1 MFIQTKP
8 TVDFGLQ
15 IRNIV
20 RFSSS
25 PMPDKDQK
33 IKSETDDSS
42 LDTEKNDDLTA
53 EKPGERAYDEGEIW
67 KKNKNSL
74 FTLLGSIALVVAGIS
89 FFKNRGLEE
98 DAERSRRYITASTE
112 TEGAEERFLSF
123 ANDYEDKLG
132 GVARYRAAILQYKD
146 NRFDEAA
153 ENFKAAAQQLSGDPL
168 YGRSLLGQAIARI
181 KSNTSTAEGKSILT
195 SLAMDPLALEAD
207 RREAQFLLAVNALGE
222 DDEKLFNSQRDALL
236 KDVNASDFSSR
247 LEKLSKTKKMLEF
260 AVSLPDYNSDKGA
273 VFLAANKEKDE
284 TKTLASGL
292 QYQILQNGKGED
304 SPSLLDEVEVHYH
317 GTLING
323 DVFDSSV
330 DREETAKFKV
340 NAVIKGWT
348 EALQLMKT
356 GDKWK
361 LFIPSDLAYGKNG
374 NNSIGPNETL
384 IFEVELL
391 NIFKNEQVK
400 SDSKSFN
407 PDSPASVAENDANS
421 TSPPME
427 IEANASK
434 SSSGIQE

>member
-1 MFIQTKP
+1 MFVQTKP

-168 YGRSLLGQAIARI
+168 YGLSLIHI
-181 KSNTSTAEGKSILT
+181 
-195 SLAMDPLALEAD
+195 
-207 RREAQFLLAVNALGE
+207 
-222 DDEKLFNSQRDALL
+222 
-236 KDVNASDFSSR
+236 
-247 LEKLSKTKKMLEF
+247 
-260 AVSLPDYNSDKGA
+260 
-273 VFLAANKEKDE
+273 
-284 TKTLASGL
+284 
-292 QYQILQNGKGED
+292 
-304 SPSLLDEVEVHYH
+304 
-317 GTLING
+317 
-323 DVFDSSV
+323 
-330 DREETAKFKV
+330 
-340 NAVIKGWT
+340 
-348 EALQLMKT
+348 
-356 GDKWK
+356 
-361 LFIPSDLAYGKNG
+361 
-374 NNSIGPNETL
+374 
-384 IFEVELL
+384 
-391 NIFKNEQVK
+391 
-400 SDSKSFN
+400 
-407 PDSPASVAENDANS
+407 
-421 TSPPME
+421 
-427 IEANASK
+427 
-434 SSSGIQE
+434 

>member
-1 MFIQTKP
+1 
-8 TVDFGLQ
+8 
-15 IRNIV
+15 
-20 RFSSS
+20 
-25 PMPDKDQK
+25 
-33 IKSETDDSS
+33 
-42 LDTEKNDDLTA
+42 
-53 EKPGERAYDEGEIW
+53 
-67 KKNKNSL
+67 
-74 FTLLGSIALVVAGIS
+74 
-89 FFKNRGLEE
+89 
-98 DAERSRRYITASTE
+98 
-112 TEGAEERFLSF
+112 
-123 ANDYEDKLG
+123 
-132 GVARYRAAILQYKD
+132 
-146 NRFDEAA
+146 
-153 ENFKAAAQQLSGDPL
+153 
-168 YGRSLLGQAIARI
+168 
-181 KSNTSTAEGKSILT
+181 
-195 SLAMDPLALEAD
+195 
-207 RREAQFLLAVNALGE
+207 
-222 DDEKLFNSQRDALL
+222 
-236 KDVNASDFSSR
+236 
-247 LEKLSKTKKMLEF
+247 MLEV

-361 LFIPSDLAYGKNG
+361 LFIPSDLAYGKYG

-391 NIFKNEQVK
+391 NIFKDEKMK